1 MASAHTAPT
10 AETAGSRHGRPTD
23 RSRWLALIVLSLAQ
37 LMDVLDGTIINI
49 ALPTAQADL
58 GFASESRAWIVTGYA
73 LAYGSLLLFM
83 GRLSDRF
90 GRKRLFLVG
99 LIGFAVA
106 SAVGGAAG
114 SFEMLLIARIAQGV
128 FAATL
133 APAALSLVS
142 VTFDRDKKERARAFS
157 VFGAV
162 SGMGG
167 VIGLIL
173 GGVLTGVVSW
183 RWCLY
188 INVAI
193 AAVALV
199 GGLLFVRDEVRR
211 DRGAALDVPGAALVV
226 AGLFGMVYGLSNA
239 ADHGWSDLWTWL
251 PVGAAVVLIGLF
263 VLRQYRVANPLLP
276 LRVVVDR
283 NRGAALMSIGAA
295 GVGSF
300 AAFLF
305 LTYYLQ
311 RDLDFTPLQ
320 SGFGFVP
327 MVATL
332 VLGAAVSGS
341 VLLPRF
347 GPRPLVPLGLVLAAV
362 AVVLLTRIGSGDD
375 YASHVLPSVL
385 ILGLGFGFVFG
396 SAQNVATSGLP
407 AQDNGVAS
415 AMVSTAQQVGGSI
428 GLAVFTSI
436 AAAAGTAYVESH
448 TAGTNRAQLQA
459 VATLYG
465 DHIVFWVAAGV
476 FLAAAVLTAVM
487 FRSGPI
493 ADTDTE
499 EDETMQLDIE
509 S

>member
-1 MASAHTAPT
+1 MAATHISTAL
-10 AETAGSRHGRPTD
+10 AGTPIPGPVRPGV

-49 ALPTAQADL
+49 ALPTAQNDL
-58 GFASESRAWIVTGYA
+58 GFGSENRAWIISGYA
-73 LAYGSLLLFM
+73 LAYGSLLLFT
-83 GRLSDRF
+83 GRLADRF

-114 SFEMLLIARIAQGV
+114 NFEVLLIARIAQGV

-157 VFGAV
+157 IFGAV

-173 GGVLTGVVSW
+173 GGVLTDVVSW

-199 GGLLFVRDEVRR
+199 GAVLFVRDAGHR
-211 DRGAALDVPGAALVV
+211 DHRTVLDVPGAAVIV
-226 AGLFGMVYGLSNA
+226 AGLFGAVYGLSNA

-251 PVGAAVVLIGLF
+251 PVAAAVLLIGLF
-263 VLRQYRVANPLLP
+263 IVRQHRIANPLLP

-283 NRGAALMSIGAA
+283 NRGAALLAIGAA
-295 GVGSF
+295 GIGSF

-311 RDLDFTPLQ
+311 RNLAFTPLQ

-341 VLLPRF
+341 LLLPRF
-347 GPRPLVPLGLVLAAV
+347 GPRPLVPAGLVLAAV
-362 AVVLLTRIGSGDD
+362 AVALLTRIGATDD

-396 SAQNVATSGLP
+396 SAQNVATSDLP
-407 AQDNGVAS
+407 ARDNGVAS
-415 AMVSTAQQVGGSI
+415 AMVNTAQQVGGSI

-436 AAAAGTAYVESH
+436 AAAAGTAYVNGHASA
-448 TAGTNRAQLQA
+448 TSRAQLRSD
-459 VATLYG
+459 ATLHG
-465 DHIVFWVAAGV
+465 DHVVFWVAAGV
-476 FLAAAVLTAVM
+476 FLLAAIITAVM
-487 FRSGPI
+487 FRSGPVP
-493 ADTDTE
+493 DTPE
-499 EDETMQLDIE
+499 E
-509 S
+509 

>member
-1 MASAHTAPT
+1 MITMAASHISTGSAEPVNASQ
-10 AETAGSRHGRPTD
+10 GSPAARG
-23 RSRWLALIVLSLAQ
+23 RWLALIVLSLAQ

-49 ALPTAQADL
+49 ALPTAQSDL
-58 GFASESRAWIVTGYA
+58 GFSSENRAWIITGYA
-73 LAYGSLLLFM
+73 LAYGSLLLFT
-83 GRLSDRF
+83 GRLADRF
-90 GRKRLFLVG
+90 GRKRLFLAG
-99 LIGFAVA
+99 LIGFALA

-114 SFEMLLIARIAQGV
+114 TFEVLLIARIAQGV

-157 VFGAV
+157 IFGAV

-173 GGVLTGVVSW
+173 GGVLTDAVSW

-193 AAVALV
+193 AAVALI
-199 GGLLFVRDEVRR
+199 GGLLFVRDEGRG
-211 DRGAALDVPGAALVV
+211 DRSAALDVPGAALIV
-226 AGLFGMVYGLSNA
+226 AGLFGAVYGLSNA
-239 ADHGWSDLWTWL
+239 ADHGWADLWTWL
-251 PVGAAVVLIGLF
+251 PVAAAVVLIGLF
-263 VLRQYRVANPLLP
+263 LLRQYRITNPLLP
-276 LRVVVDR
+276 LRVVADR
-283 NRGAALMSIGAA
+283 NRGAALLAIGAA
-295 GVGSF
+295 GIGSF

-311 RDLDFTPLQ
+311 RNLAFTPLQ

-332 VLGAAVSGS
+332 ILGAAISGS
-341 VLLPRF
+341 LLLPRF
-347 GPRPLVPLGLVLAAV
+347 GPRPLVPTGLVLAAV
-362 AVVLLTRIGSGDD
+362 AVALLTRIGSSHD

-396 SAQNVATSGLP
+396 SAQNVATSDLP
-407 AQDNGVAS
+407 ARDNGVAS

-436 AAAAGTAYVESH
+436 AAAAGTVYVDAH
-448 TAGTNRAQLQA
+448 AAGTSRGQLQA
-459 VATLYG
+459 DATLYG
-465 DHIVFWVAAGV
+465 DHIVFWIAAGV
-476 FLAAAVLTAVM
+476 FLLAALVTAVM
-487 FRSGPI
+487 FRSGPVP
-493 ADTDTE
+493 DLEKD
-499 EDETMQLDIE
+499 
-509 S
+509 

>member
-1 MASAHTAPT
+1 MATFHTSASSTASRPS
-10 AETAGSRHGRPTD
+10 AGGAS

-49 ALPTAQADL
+49 ALPTAQSDL
-58 GFASESRAWIVTGYA
+58 GFGSDNRAWIITGYS
-73 LAYGSLLLFM
+73 LAYGSLLLFT
-83 GRLSDRF
+83 GRLADRF
-90 GRKRLFLVG
+90 GRKRLFLAG

-114 SFEMLLIARIAQGV
+114 TFEVLLSARIAQGV

-157 VFGAV
+157 IFGAV

-173 GGVLTGVVSW
+173 GGVLGDVVSW

-199 GGLLFVRDEVRR
+199 GALLFVRDERRR
-211 DRGAALDVPGAALVV
+211 DHRTGLDVPGAALIV
-226 AGLFGMVYGLSNA
+226 AGLFGAVYGLSNA
-239 ADHGWSDLWTWL
+239 ADNGWSNLWTWL
-251 PVGAAVVLIGLF
+251 PVAAAAVLIGLF
-263 VLRQYRVANPLLP
+263 IVRQHRIQNPLLP

-283 NRGAALMSIGAA
+283 NRGAALIAIGAA
-295 GVGSF
+295 GIGSF

-311 RDLDFTPLQ
+311 RNLAFTPLQ
-320 SGFGFVP
+320 AGFGFVP

-332 VLGAAVSGS
+332 VLSAAVSGS

-347 GPRPLVPLGLVLAAV
+347 GPRPLVPAGLVLAAIAV
-362 AVVLLTRIGSGDD
+362 ALLIRIGGGND

-396 SAQNVATSGLP
+396 SAQNVATSDLP
-407 AQDNGVAS
+407 ARDNGVAS
-415 AMVSTAQQVGGSI
+415 AMVNTAQQVGGSI

-436 AAAAGTAYVESH
+436 AAAAGTAYVDAH
-448 TAGTNRAQLQA
+448 RAGASQLQLQA
-459 VATLYG
+459 DSTLYG
-465 DHIVFWVAAGV
+465 DHVVFWVASGV
-476 FLAAAVLTAVM
+476 FLLAAITTAIM
-487 FRSGPI
+487 FRSGPVTG
-493 ADTDTE
+493 ADPDTSE
-499 EDETMQLDIE
+499 Q
-509 S
+509 